1 MNHVVQ
7 GRNPRIGVCYHR
19 KIERGALSFLDVEFP
34 LVMCFDRIDRQTDGF
49 HVALVPFGT
58 KFSTLANPV
67 GQAGEELLGLTEQNP
82 PTSAKHTSK
91 GDPPLGA
98 SWSEIGGKIQG
109 MKGKWAVHRSERNTQ
124 RRPRNTA

>member
-1 MNHVVQ
+1 MRISYWSSDVCSSDLNHVVQ

-58 KFSTLANPV
+58 KFCHFAK
-67 GQAGEELLGLTEQNP
+67 LGRTDRREILGMTEQHP
-82 PTSAKHTSK
+82 PA
-91 GDPPLGA
+91 
-98 SWSEIGGKIQG
+98 
-109 MKGKWAVHRSERNTQ
+109 
-124 RRPRNTA
+124 